1 MKIGILG
8 TGMVGSAIAS
18 KLVACGHEVTMGSRS
33 ATNEKALAWAQQAG
47 ARAHAGT
54 FAQAAVFGELVFVC
68 TAGAGTLAALQ
79 AAGADALGDKI
90 VIDVSNPLDFS
101 RGMPPR
107 LSVCND
113 DSLGEQVQR
122 AFPTAR
128 VVKTLNTINCNLMV
142 DASRVPGEHAVFVAG
157 NDAGAKASVE
167 QLLRRDFGWRHVVD
181 LGDITGARATEMYL
195 PLWLR
200 LWGALGTADFNV
212 GITRAG

>member
-142 DASRVPGEHAVFVAG
+142 EASRVPGEHAVFVAG

>member
-1 MKIGILG
+1 MQIGILG
-8 TGMVGSAIAS
+8 TGMVGNAIAS

-33 ATNEKALAWAQQAG
+33 ATNEKALAWVQQTG
-47 ARAHAGT
+47 ARAHAGS
-54 FAQAAVFGELVFVC
+54 FAQAAGFGELVFVC
-68 TAGAGTLAALQ
+68 TAGAGTLEALQ
-79 AAGADALGDKI
+79 AAGADALGSKI

-122 AFPTAR
+122 AFPAAR
-128 VVKTLNTINCNLMV
+128 VVKTLNTINCNLMI

-167 QLLRRDFGWRHVVD
+167 LLLRRDFGWRHVVD

>member
-142 DASRVPGEHAVFVAG
+142 EASRVPGEHAVFVAG

-200 LWGALGTADFNV
+200 LWGTLGTADFNV